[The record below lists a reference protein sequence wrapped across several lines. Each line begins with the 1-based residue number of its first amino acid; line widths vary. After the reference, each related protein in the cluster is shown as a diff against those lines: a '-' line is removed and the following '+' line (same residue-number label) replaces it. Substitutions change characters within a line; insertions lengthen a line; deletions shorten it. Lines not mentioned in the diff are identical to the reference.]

1 MTKHVR
7 TPAGPGLRRAQSRCN
22 LWPQMCSCLIKPA
35 KPTCLVV
42 VVVVV
47 ARHPGR
53 LARTRASDLYAQT
66 NASAERPMTSSAAR
80 RKHFCR
86 PARLSPPIDTEFA
99 YSVIAAHT
107 LHTPSLAITRKH
119 CEASKPAGRPVVSAD
134 STRLLGGWVAGGRV
148 WGWPMP
154 HLVVVG
160 SIYGI
165 DGVCVCVC
173 RRHPATSV

>member
-80 RKHFCR
+80 RKHF
-86 PARLSPPIDTEFA
+86 
-99 YSVIAAHT
+99 V
-107 LHTPSLAITRKH
+107 
-119 CEASKPAGRPVVSAD
+119 PAGPAVAAD
-134 STRLLGGWVAGGRV
+134 RYRIRV
-148 WGWPMP
+148 FR
-154 HLVVVG
+154 HCRTHATHAVVG
-160 SIYGI
+160 
-165 DGVCVCVC
+165 DN
-173 RRHPATSV
+173 A